1 LIRVP
6 GLLVALVLAGCT
18 NGPAPGEPAT
28 DFVGQDWS
36 LLTIGGVA
44 VVPGPTLRIEADGHA
59 GGNATCNRFF
69 TRAVIAGNGVT
80 FSPAGTTRMA
90 CQPADRA
97 DQESRYTLTLSR
109 VAHWRVDGGK
119 LILTDGD
126 GNDVL
131 TYARTP

>member
-1 LIRVP
+1 MRAAI
-6 GLLVALVLAGCT
+6 LLAALVLAGCGT
-18 NGPAPGEPAT
+18 GPETTGEPVT

-36 LLTIGGVA
+36 LLTISGVA
-44 VVPGPTLRIEADGHA
+44 ASPGATLRVEPDGHA
-59 GGNATCNRFF
+59 GGNASCNRFF

-109 VAHWRVDGGK
+109 VAHWRMDGGK
-119 LILTDGD
+119 LILTDGSGD
-126 GNDVL
+126 DVL
-131 TYARTP
+131 TFAKAP